1 MSTVRKIF
9 TLIMPALLVLSCA
22 SGPGTAPPSH
32 WRTQPVNASDLTLRQ
47 QIGQLIAL
55 RIEGKYYSGDH
66 SYRADLS
73 RFVREDQVG
82 GLITYRGSVEGTY
95 ANLVE
100 FQAMAEIPLLI
111 AADYERGVGQ
121 LIAGAT
127 QFPSNMGIAA
137 TFNEQNAYEQGRIT
151 AIESRAMG
159 IHVTYAPVMDVN
171 NNPLNPIINFR
182 AYSDDP
188 QIVAKFGAAF
198 IRGAQ
203 DHGLVATAKHFPGH
217 GNTSTDSHTSLPII
231 PGELAEIEKVELP
244 PFQAASDAQV
254 GMIMVAHIAVPSLEK
269 EIMPA
274 TYSRAIT
281 TDLLRGRM
289 GFKGIIVTDGMEMGA
304 VTAKDWTGEAA
315 VKAVLA
321 GNDMILLPLHVTG
334 TIDAI
339 ERAVLSGRIS
349 REQIATSAQRV
360 LDLKARLGL
369 YAERGNLT
377 RQGVQQIV
385 GNSESLAIAS
395 RIAAES
401 ITLVKDDDGQIPLRL
416 GRRQTLT
423 HLVVSMDHN
432 VRGQMM
438 PLWQNI
444 EWTLGKKRVTTRI
457 VNEELSKARIK
468 ELVAQAKKSD
478 KVLVSFLVRIHM
490 NKGESS
496 IDLSHKALLDG
507 LRKAGIKP
515 IVASFGSPYLPD
527 IDRMST
533 YLAGYYYGAVS
544 LRAMADALFGRAAI
558 TGRLPVQLSPKYPR
572 GHGLVRDAIADAFEP
587 SSRNVDFGAAF
598 KAIRNGI
605 EEKVMPGAQIFIA
618 QGGKVLADTAFGRF
632 TYDDDAAWVT
642 TGSIYDLASVT
653 KVLAGGT
660 VAMCLVERRYLV
672 LDEPVWHYY
681 PEFTGGGKE
690 LVTVRHLLTHSSGLR
705 PFYEFWK
712 LGIQPDE
719 VLAYIIDS
727 DLDFEPGSQYQYSDL
742 GMVLFTALAERVTG
756 RPFEKLV
763 RQWVTGPMRLKNTA
777 YNPPDEW
784 LARIVPT
791 EVDNSLRM
799 ALVHGTVHDENTY
812 FMGGVSAHAGLF
824 STARELAHVGAL
836 ILGEGMI
843 LGQRMLQPETI
854 RQFTTDQQLP
864 AGSGRALAWQ
874 MAYATGHSGEKFSA
888 GAFGHTGYTGT
899 SIWIDPATDLIAVML
914 TNRVH
919 PTRERG
925 GMRDVRLAFY
935 NAVAEAVGS
944 GGRPLAERGKK

>member
-1 MSTVRKIF
+1 
-9 TLIMPALLVLSCA
+9 MPALLLFSCA
-22 SGPGTAPPSH
+22 PGPGTAPLAH

-73 RFVREDQVG
+73 RYVREDQVG

-100 FQAMAEIPLLI
+100 FQAMAEIPLLV

-137 TFNEQNAYEQGRIT
+137 TFNERNAYEQGRIT
-151 AIESRAMG
+151 ALEARALG
-159 IHVTYAPVMDVN
+159 VHVTFSPVMDVN
-171 NNPLNPIINFR
+171 NNPENPIINFR

-203 DHGLVATAKHFPGH
+203 DHGLIATAKHFPGH
-217 GNTSTDSHTSLPII
+217 GNTGTDSHTSLPII
-231 PGELAEIEKVELP
+231 PGKLAEIDAVELP

-254 GMIMVAHIAVPSLEK
+254 GMVMVAHIAVPSLEA
-269 EIMPA
+269 ELIPA
-274 TYSRAIT
+274 THSRAII

-289 GFKGIIVTDGMEMGA
+289 GFKGIIITDGMEMGA
-304 VTAKDWTGEAA
+304 VTAKDWAGEAA

-339 ERAVLSGRIS
+339 ERAVLTGRIS
-349 REQIATSAQRV
+349 REHIATSAQRV

-369 YAERGNLT
+369 YAERGHLT
-377 RQGVQQIV
+377 RQGVQQMV
-385 GNSESLAIAS
+385 GNSESLAIAG

-401 ITLVKDDDGQIPLRL
+401 ITLVKDDDGQIPLRM
-416 GRRQTLT
+416 GRRETLT

-432 VRGQMM
+432 VREQMT

-444 EWTLGKKRVTTRI
+444 EWTLGQKRVTTRI
-457 VNEELSKARIK
+457 VNEELSAARIA

-496 IDLSHKALLDG
+496 IDPSHKALLDG
-507 LRKAGIKP
+507 LREAGIKP

-527 IDRMST
+527 IDRIPT
-533 YLAGYYYGAVS
+533 YIVGYYYGAVT
-544 LRAMADALFGRAAI
+544 LRAMADALFGRADI
-558 TGRLPVQLSPKYPR
+558 TGRLPIDLTPEFKR
-572 GHGLVRDAIADAFEP
+572 GHGLVRDAIAGAFEP
-587 SSRNVDFGAAF
+587 SSRRVDFGTAYEAV
-598 KAIRNGI
+598 RRGI
-605 EEKVMPGAQIFIA
+605 DERVMPGAQIFIA
-618 QGGKVLADTAFGRF
+618 QGGRVLADTAFGYF
-632 TYDDDAAWVT
+632 TYDDDAAEVT

-660 VAMCLVERRYLV
+660 VAMRLVERRYLV

-681 PEFTGGGKE
+681 PEFTGGGRE
-690 LVTVRHLLTHSSGLR
+690 LVTIRHLLTHSSGLR
-705 PFYEFWK
+705 PFFEFWK
-712 LGIQPDE
+712 LGIKPDE
-719 VLAYIIDS
+719 VLDYIIHS
-727 DLDFEPGSQYQYSDL
+727 ELEFEPGSQYQYSDL

-756 RPFEKLV
+756 KPFEKLV
-763 RQWVTGPMRLKNTA
+763 RQWVIEPLRLENTT
-777 YNPPDEW
+777 YNPPDDW
-784 LARIVPT
+784 LDRIVPT
-791 EVDNSLRM
+791 EMDTSLRM
-799 ALVHGTVHDENTY
+799 ALAHGTVHDENTY

-836 ILGEGMI
+836 ILGDGLI
-843 LGQRMLQPETI
+843 LGQRLLQPETI
-854 RQFTTDQQLP
+854 GQFITDQQLP

-888 GAFGHTGYTGT
+888 SAFGHTGYTGT
-899 SIWIDPATDLIAVML
+899 SIWIDPATGLIAVLL

-919 PTRERG
+919 PTRERRG
-925 GMRDVRLAFY
+925 IGDVRLAFY
-935 NAVAEAVGS
+935 NAVAEAVGN
-944 GGRPLAERGKK
+944 GGSQLAASRKK